1 MLSILFINAQIIDK
15 LTITNQDFRFEKVN
29 AYDRI
34 NRKSDYKTN
43 DVGSPELP
51 IYRVSYVLPIDVTK

>member
-29 AYDRI
+29 AYDRV

-43 DVGSPELP
+43 DDKR
-51 IYRVSYVLPIDVTK
+51 I